1 MGPHPMKSIRV
12 QRQIDSETLQLPEL
26 RQFIGKTVE
35 ITVSE
40 SNSIRPVERKWQAL
54 IDAAGKDL
62 VDPDLCKRYREF
74 DRQQNDFAER

>member
-1 MGPHPMKSIRV
+1 MKSIRV

-62 VDPDLCKRYREF
+62 VDPDLYKRYREF